1 MTQTERRL
9 FLIRALLAEN
19 AYKETIP
26 GDEAGQKY
34 LLRALMNVREPLPA
48 SDEFLRVQDEYL
60 QEENRRHGI
69 TDIADLTPV
78 APGSDLYLWR
88 GDITTLKVGA
98 IVNAANSGMT
108 GCWQPCHACIDNC
121 IHTFAGVQLRKACAD
136 IMQRQG
142 YPEPTGKAKITPAFN
157 LPCDYVLHTV
167 GPIISGTLTQSDCD
181 LLASC
186 YTSCLDLAAGNNVA
200 SVAFCCISTGVFCFP
215 PDRAA
220 EIAIAT
226 VQDWKA
232 QHKSAIKVVFNV
244 FSAKDE
250 AIYQRVL
257 KHALLSHGNF
267 TLPPKC

>member
-1 MTQTERRL
+1 MTQAERRL

-121 IHTFAGVQLRKACAD
+121 IHTFAGIQLRAVCAD
-136 IMQRQG
+136 LMEKQG
-142 YPEPTGKAKITPAFN
+142 HEEPTGRAKITPAFN
-157 LPCDYVLHTV
+157 LPCDYVIHTV
-167 GPIISGTLTQSDCD
+167 GPIVDSILTDEHCR
-181 LLASC
+181 LLESS
-186 YTSCLDLAAGNNVA
+186 YKSCLEIAVQNGIG
-200 SVAFCCISTGVFCFP
+200 SIAFCCISTGVFHFP
-215 PDRAA
+215 NKRAA
-220 EIAIAT
+220 EIAVTT
-226 VQDWKA
+226 VESWLASHPGKMERG
-232 QHKSAIKVVFNV
+232 IFNV
-244 FSAKDE
+244 FKDE
-250 AIYQRVL
+250 DKKYYEELI
-257 KHALLSHGNF
+257 
-267 TLPPKC
+267 